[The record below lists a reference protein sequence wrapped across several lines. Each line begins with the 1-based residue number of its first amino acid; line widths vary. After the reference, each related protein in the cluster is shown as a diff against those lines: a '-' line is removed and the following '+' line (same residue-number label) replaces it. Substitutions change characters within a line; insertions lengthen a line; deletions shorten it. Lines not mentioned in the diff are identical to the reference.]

1 MFRDYT
7 IKEIEQVD
15 EDGDLTFRELLF
27 QAKIR
32 NKIYE
37 VKITNSLTE
46 SEEIGEY
53 IGTVLII
60 FMLFS
65 IVVLLLL
72 TRYISK
78 FIWSPFYKKGA
89 YYKFF

>member
-78 FIWSPFYKKGA
+78 FIWSPFYKNET